1 MAFRKIDA
9 PSIKELFLSQME
21 EMILSGELK
30 PGDKLPPERELADT
44 MGISKTVVHEGIREL
59 SRRGFLDVL
68 SRKGVHVADYTRT
81 GNLDTLF
88 AMIRYRGGMPDR
100 KILISLLDTRLY
112 LECPALRILCERQEP
127 ADLAKLSEILDAV
140 RKALDLDIT
149 DFASALFL
157 YRRTIVTLTGNC
169 ISPLVMNAFFQ
180 SSITAWTDC
189 CEYIGRE
196 RLLEI
201 LSETSDCI
209 RQGNAD
215 RAVELF
221 TGCIEQFKA
230 HLNDAY

>member
-112 LECPALRILCERQEP
+112 LECPALRSLCERQDP

>member
-112 LECPALRILCERQEP
+112 LECPALRILCERQDP

-169 ISPLVMNAFFQ
+169 ISPLVMNAF
-180 SSITAWTDC
+180 SSLPLRPGPIAANTSGGNGFWRFCQRPVIASARAMQ
-189 CEYIGRE
+189 IG
-196 RLLEI
+196 LW
-201 LSETSDCI
+201 SFSP
-209 RQGNAD
+209 GA
-215 RAVELF
+215 
-221 TGCIEQFKA
+221 
-230 HLNDAY
+230 LNNLKRI

>member
-68 SRKGVHVADYTRT
+68 SRKGVHVADYTST

-100 KILISLLDTRLY
+100 KILISLLDTRL
-112 LECPALRILCERQEP
+112 LPGMPCPANSL
-127 ADLAKLSEILDAV
+127 
-140 RKALDLDIT
+140 
-149 DFASALFL
+149 
-157 YRRTIVTLTGNC
+157 
-169 ISPLVMNAFFQ
+169 
-180 SSITAWTDC
+180 
-189 CEYIGRE
+189 
-196 RLLEI
+196 
-201 LSETSDCI
+201 
-209 RQGNAD
+209 
-215 RAVELF
+215 
-221 TGCIEQFKA
+221 
-230 HLNDAY
+230 

>member
-1 MAFRKIDA
+1 MRLLPCYIEAVKTADFENYLR
-9 PSIKELFLSQME
+9 LFS
-21 EMILSGELK
+21 
-30 PGDKLPPERELADT
+30 
-44 MGISKTVVHEGIREL
+44 
-59 SRRGFLDVL
+59 
-68 SRKGVHVADYTRT
+68 
-81 GNLDTLF
+81 
-88 AMIRYRGGMPDR
+88 
-100 KILISLLDTRLY
+100 
-112 LECPALRILCERQEP
+112 ALRILCERQDP
-127 ADLAKLSEILDAV
+127 ADLAKLSEILDSV

-180 SSITAWTDC
+180 SSITTWTDC

-201 LSETSDCI
+201 LSETNDCI
-209 RQGNAD
+209 CQGNAD

-221 TGCIEQFKA
+221 AGCIEQFKA

>member
-112 LECPALRILCERQEP
+112 LECPALRILCERQDP

-157 YRRTIVTLTGNC
+157 YRR
-169 ISPLVMNAFFQ
+169 
-180 SSITAWTDC
+180 DH
-189 CEYIGRE
+189 R
-196 RLLEI
+196 
-201 LSETSDCI
+201 
-209 RQGNAD
+209 NAD
-215 RAVELF
+215 RQL
-221 TGCIEQFKA
+221 
-230 HLNDAY
+230 HLAAGDERVFPVFHYGLDRLLRIHRAGTASGDFVRNQ

>member
-1 MAFRKIDA
+1 MTILNEEQLDAFLTAVK
-9 PSIKELFLSQME
+9 Q
-21 EMILSGELK
+21 
-30 PGDKLPPERELADT
+30 
-44 MGISKTVVHEGIREL
+44 
-59 SRRGFLDVL
+59 
-68 SRKGVHVADYTRT
+68 
-81 GNLDTLF
+81 
-88 AMIRYRGGMPDR
+88 
-100 KILISLLDTRLY
+100 
-112 LECPALRILCERQEP
+112 
-127 ADLAKLSEILDAV
+127 DAV

>member
-68 SRKGVHVADYTRT
+68 SRKGVHVADYTST

-112 LECPALRILCERQEP
+112 LECPALRILCERQDP
-127 ADLAKLSEILDAV
+127 SDLAKLSEILDAV

-209 RQGNAD
+209 RQGNAE

>member
-100 KILISLLDTRLY
+100 KILISRLDTRLY
-112 LECPALRILCERQEP
+112 LEGPALRILCERQDP